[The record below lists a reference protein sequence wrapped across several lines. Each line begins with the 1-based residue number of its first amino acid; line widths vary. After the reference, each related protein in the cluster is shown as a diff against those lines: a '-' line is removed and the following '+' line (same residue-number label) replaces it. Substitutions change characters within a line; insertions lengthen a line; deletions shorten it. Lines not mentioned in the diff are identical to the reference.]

1 HTDMEAFSGLVGA
14 VASTDIRNVI
24 LSSSCVEFGSVA
36 GCIAGIMNESAIMSC
51 RSYAAVH
58 EYTTGGMVGNADNSS
73 VLASIFNGRVS
84 KLEAANAWVG
94 SYTVTAGS
102 PFEGEGTQSF
112 EVTIEADDSSPERL
126 TIGWSSSRYGIVYT
140 L

>member
-1 HTDMEAFSGLVGA
+1 MQGYTAGGL
-14 VASTDIRNVI
+14 
-24 LSSSCVEFGSVA
+24 
-36 GCIAGIMNESAIMSC
+36 
-51 RSYAAVH
+51 
-58 EYTTGGMVGNADNSS
+58 VGNADNSS

-140 L
+140 LTGFIEDDGCLHISIGEQQLGSYGPIP